1 MLAEGK
7 TMNKSKIRFSTKIIA
22 EIAVFVALSAAL
34 SYIKLFSLPQGGSVT
49 AGSMVPIL
57 WLALRRGAKIGL
69 FAAAVCGCVQ
79 LVVEPFIFH
88 PAQVLLDYP
97 LAFGMLGL
105 AGFFQNH
112 PFVGVN
118 LGIVGRFLAHFISGI
133 VFFAAYAPEGMH
145 PWVYSAIYN
154 GSYLLPELVISI
166 YIVYL
171 LQTGKLLKI
180 FL

>member
-1 MLAEGK
+1 
-7 TMNKSKIRFSTKIIA
+7 MNRSDINFSTKIIA
-22 EIAVFVALSAAL
+22 EIAVFVALASAL

-57 WLALRRGAKIGL
+57 WLSLRRGGKIGV
-69 FAAAVCGCVQ
+69 FTAAVYGCVQ
-79 LVVEPFIFH
+79 LVFEPFIFH

-97 LAFGMLGL
+97 LAFGMLGV
-105 AGFFQNH
+105 AGFFQNR

-118 LGIVGRFLAHFISGI
+118 LGIAGRFLAHFVSGI
-133 VFFAAYAPEGMH
+133 VFFASFAGEMH
-145 PWVYSAIYN
+145 PWVYSAVYN

-171 LQTGKLLKI
+171 LQEGKLLTI

>member
-1 MLAEGK
+1 
-7 TMNKSKIRFSTKIIA
+7 MNKSDIRFSTKIIA
-22 EIAVFVALSAAL
+22 EIAVFVALASAL

-57 WLALRRGAKIGL
+57 WLALRRGGKIGV
-69 FAAAVCGCVQ
+69 FTAAIYGCVQ
-79 LVVEPFIFH
+79 LVFEPFIFH

-97 LAFGMLGL
+97 LAFGMLGV
-105 AGFFQNH
+105 AGFFQNR

-118 LGIVGRFLAHFISGI
+118 LGIAGRFLAHFVSGI
-133 VFFAAYAPEGMH
+133 VFFASFAGEMH
-145 PWVYSAIYN
+145 PWVYSAVYN

-171 LQTGKLLKI
+171 LQEGKLLKI

>member
-1 MLAEGK
+1 
-7 TMNKSKIRFSTKIIA
+7 MNKSNIRFSTKIIA
-22 EIAVFVALSAAL
+22 EITVFVALSTAL

-49 AGSMVPIL
+49 AGSMMPIL
-57 WLALRRGAKIGL
+57 WLALRRGAKTGL
-69 FAAAVCGCVQ
+69 FAAAVYGCVQ
-79 LVVEPFIFH
+79 LAVEPFIFH

-97 LAFGMLGL
+97 IAFGVLGL

-118 LGIVGRFLAHFISGI
+118 LGIVGRFLAHFISGV
-133 VFFAAYAPEGMH
+133 VFFAEYAPEGMH
-145 PWVYSAIYN
+145 PVVYSAVYN

-171 LQTGKLLKI
+171 LQESKLLKI